1 MTIILY
7 LVSFFIWPIGILIG
21 IIWGGAGS
29 DPEKKHIG
37 KNCLML
43 GILGL
48 VLECVI
54 WVVIAAL
61 GVLTFGF
68 F

>member
-7 LVSFFIWPIGILIG
+7 LVAFFLWPLGILIG
-21 IIWGGAGS
+21 ILWAGMGS

-43 GILGL
+43 GVIGAIL
-48 VLECVI
+48 EVI
-54 WVVIAAL
+54 LCAVVFA
-61 GVLTFGF
+61 GSMMFW
-68 F
+68 